1 MEGLITHTWRKW
13 VLAGAGCL
21 AVLAIIPVQAQRKAR
36 PKEEQSGIG
45 GGTLNQGIDESLF
58 TEGMKYI
65 MTDEPTKAIAQ
76 FEKLIQKNP
85 ANAAAQYAVAS
96 ALLKS
101 GKITEALS
109 YAQKAYQ
116 LDNGNKYYALQLAEI
131 FVKQKRYAE
140 AENLY
145 EAVLQKGPDNIEY
158 GVELAAIYLFDDK
171 PDKALETYDKVEKV
185 LGLNEEI
192 IRQKQRIYLK
202 QNKVDK
208 AIEEAEKLAAAEPG
222 EPDYLIEGAELLIAN
237 DRLPQAL
244 TWLERALKISP
255 DLPQAH
261 VLLADVY
268 RKQGNMEKYRQE
280 LKYVFSN
287 PNLEANIKARILS
300 SYMDMAG
307 ENPTAKN
314 DALKMAQDLVQ
325 ANPKDAGSQVMMADL
340 LMQMGKKAEARDAY
354 VKAARVDGSVF
365 EVWGAILELDGALN
379 QVDSLLVHANQAL
392 EVFPTQGQLW
402 LAKGSGHLFKR
413 QYQDAVD
420 ALEESRR
427 LLVTNKEL
435 SRNINAQL
443 GDAFNGLGD
452 YARSDEA
459 YEQVLKADPNNDY
472 VLNNYSYFLSLR
484 KEKLPQAL
492 QMSQKLVERNPN
504 NATYLDTYAW
514 VLYVMKEYSKAR
526 QYLEKAL
533 QADPAN
539 VSGTIIEH
547 YGDVLYQLG
556 ERDKAVEQWKKAKLK
571 GENSEQLDKKIATGK
586 I

>member
-1 MEGLITHTWRKW
+1 MECLITHTWRKW
-13 VLAGAGCL
+13 VLAGVGCL
-21 AVLAIIPVQAQRKAR
+21 AVLTTVPVQAQRKAK
-36 PKEEQSGIG
+36 PKEEQAGI

-76 FEKLIQKNP
+76 FEKLLQKSPN
-85 ANAAAQYAVAS
+85 NAAAQYAVAS
-96 ALLKS
+96 AFLKS
-101 GKITEALS
+101 GKITEALPYS
-109 YAQKAYQ
+109 QKAYQ
-116 LDNGNKYYALQLAEI
+116 LDNANKYYALQLAEI
-131 FVKQKRYAE
+131 YVKQKRYGE
-140 AENLY
+140 AETLY
-145 EAVLQKGPDNIEY
+145 EAVLQKSSDNIEY

-185 LGLNEEI
+185 LGPNEEI

-208 AIEEAEKLAAAEPG
+208 AVEEAEKLAAAEPG

-237 DRLPQAL
+237 DRHQQAL
-244 TWLERALKISP
+244 SWLEKALKINP

-268 RKQGNMEKYRQE
+268 RKQGNTDKYRQE
-280 LKYVFSN
+280 IKYLFSN

-300 SYMDMAG
+300 SYMGMAG
-307 ENPTAKN
+307 ENQTAKD
-314 DALKMAQDLVQ
+314 DAIKMAQDLVKT
-325 ANPKDAGSQVMMADL
+325 NPKDASSQLMMAEL
-340 LMQMGKKAEARDAY
+340 LMQTGKKAEARDAF
-354 VKAARVDGSVF
+354 VRAARVDASVF
-365 EVWGAILELDGALN
+365 EVWGAIIQLDSDLN
-379 QVDSLLVHANQAL
+379 QVDSLLVHSEQAL

-402 LAKGSGHLFKR
+402 LANGSANLFKR
-413 QYQDAVD
+413 QYQKAID

-427 LLVTNKEL
+427 LLVTDAAL

-443 GDAFNGLGD
+443 GDAYNGLGD
-452 YARSDEA
+452 HAKSDEA
-459 YEQVLKADPNNDY
+459 YELVLKADPNNDH

-492 QMSQKLVERNPN
+492 QMSQKLVERNPK
-504 NATYLDTYAW
+504 NATFLDTHAW
-514 VLYVMKEYSKAR
+514 VLYVMKDYGKAR
-526 QYLEKAL
+526 QYLERAI
-533 QADPAN
+533 QADPNN
-539 VSGTIIEH
+539 VSGTIMEH

-556 ERDKAVEQWKKAKLK
+556 EKDKAVEQWKKAKSK
-571 GENSEQLDKKIATGK
+571 GETSEQLDKKIATGK